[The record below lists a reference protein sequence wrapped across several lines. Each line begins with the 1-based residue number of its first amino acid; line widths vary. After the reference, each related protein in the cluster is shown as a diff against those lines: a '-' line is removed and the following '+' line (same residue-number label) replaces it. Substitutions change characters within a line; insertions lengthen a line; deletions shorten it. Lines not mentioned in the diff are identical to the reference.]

1 MNAWK
6 KLCCVL
12 VAAFALLIFQQNQG
26 QAAPDPVGQLKPVV
40 ARITTMLTTA
50 EYKSLSREAQ
60 FTRFF
65 SLASERFDFDEMSK
79 RVLGPQWNSLSVE
92 QKRLFNDRFTRL
104 LGYTYMDKIDTYNG
118 EPIQYGAPRQRGN
131 RVEVPTFIQ
140 FSDGKSVAISYIMQ
154 LKGNEWQAY
163 DIVAE
168 KISLVKNYAEQL
180 RSIMQK
186 QGFDGLIRE
195 MNEKITQMQAK
206 SGR

>member
-1 MNAWK
+1 MAPTRSAIWYAMDSSAARTK
-6 KLCCVL
+6 WLRL
-12 VAAFALLIFQQNQG
+12 V
-26 QAAPDPVGQLKPVV
+26 PRVRP
-40 ARITTMLTTA
+40 TTVP
-50 EYKSLSREAQ
+50 R
-60 FTRFF
+60 
-65 SLASERFDFDEMSK
+65 ASGF
-79 RVLGPQWNSLSVE
+79 
-92 QKRLFNDRFTRL
+92 
-104 LGYTYMDKIDTYNG
+104 
-118 EPIQYGAPRQRGN
+118 QYGAPRQRGN

-154 LKGNEWQAY
+154 LKGSEWQAY